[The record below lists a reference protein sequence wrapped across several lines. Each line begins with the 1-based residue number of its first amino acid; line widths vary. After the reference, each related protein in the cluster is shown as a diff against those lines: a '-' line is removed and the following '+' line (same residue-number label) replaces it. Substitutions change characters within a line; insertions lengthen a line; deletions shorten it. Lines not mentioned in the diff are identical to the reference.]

1 MLLGVSKTTINSW
14 VKRDDVHAIY
24 ELSKLNAVI
33 EISEMLYNLAQAG
46 DLGAIIFYLKT
57 RGGWSTEK
65 AVELAQEDSV
75 MIYLPD
81 NGRDSATTQII
92 DI

>member
-1 MLLGVSKTTINSW
+1 
-14 VKRDDVHAIY
+14 
-24 ELSKLNAVI
+24 
-33 EISEMLYNLAQAG
+33 LAQAG

-81 NGRDSATTQII
+81 NGRDSATAQII